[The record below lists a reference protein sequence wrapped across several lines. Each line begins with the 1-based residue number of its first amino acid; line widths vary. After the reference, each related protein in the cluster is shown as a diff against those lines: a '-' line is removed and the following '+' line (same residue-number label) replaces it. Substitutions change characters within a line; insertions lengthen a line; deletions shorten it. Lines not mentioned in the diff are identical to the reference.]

1 MAFYIFKEKENMI
14 YVYDIL
20 VNFIDSKRIYEV
32 FEWNNKD
39 SIDHIK
45 RIPLFL
51 VDYNSINDLLNYD
64 VNVENEFLDIIKDKT
79 ILFSNNSEKIDY
91 ACLLT
96 EGNRVYA
103 FEFNEKGKVEYKSSL
118 LLDEE
123 EEVLELSLQLDKY
136 NINYKKNSNDDY
148 KLYLT
153 RKGEQ
158 DRNYIISDLKYTYK
172 NKNYSKLK
180 YLYNEC
186 FCDDKSHNKDKLD
199 KLIKSLDMID
209 SPTRNKLNYI
219 LKMSYNSTCK

>member
-1 MAFYIFKEKENMI
+1 MI

-186 FCDDKSHNKDKLD
+186 F
-199 KLIKSLDMID
+199 
-209 SPTRNKLNYI
+209 
-219 LKMSYNSTCK
+219 